1 MEELIDMSIRAYDRE
16 LGSAKDVCFGDH
28 HSGVSYLMAAPL
40 AVSSKVRR
48 LH

>member
-28 HSGVSYLMAAPL
+28 HSRAYAISWP
-40 AVSSKVRR
+40 RR
-48 LH
+48 WQ